1 MAPVAVTIYFAS
13 LLWMTLAPAFSLYI
27 GHRVLSLVSD
37 LLFLWIWAVG

>member
-27 GHRVLSLVSD
+27 GHRVLSFVSD